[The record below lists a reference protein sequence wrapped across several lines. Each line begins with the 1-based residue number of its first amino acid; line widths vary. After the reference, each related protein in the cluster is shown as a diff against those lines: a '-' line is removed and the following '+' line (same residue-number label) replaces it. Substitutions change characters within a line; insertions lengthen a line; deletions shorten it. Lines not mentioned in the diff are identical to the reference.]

1 MIEELLSGYLWRS
14 ISVRDTAVRT
24 EMKENFYHGLLL
36 GLLQYASDWE
46 IESNAESGEGYSDIL
61 IRTQNKIGIVV
72 EVKYAP
78 DGDLKRGCAQARM
91 QIQEKKY
98 DAALQKEGMEKI
110 LRYGIAFFKK
120 NCKVVVE

>member
-1 MIEELLSGYLWRS
+1 
-14 ISVRDTAVRT
+14 
-24 EMKENFYHGLLL
+24 
-36 GLLQYASDWE
+36 
-46 IESNAESGEGYSDIL
+46 
-61 IRTQNKIGIVV
+61 
-72 EVKYAP
+72 
-78 DGDLKRGCAQARM
+78 M